1 MRSGNFNQPNG
12 KFNRMSK
19 FVNDFPPEE
28 ENIRNQHM
36 GKINNEFPLGNQ
48 HMGKINNEFP
58 LRKGSQHMGDDKF
71 SYTGRNDVILPLGE
85 EIPGNQHNGKIDNDF
100 PRGPH
105 IGKIS
110 DIFPQREKT
119 PGNGRKSKIDNDLP
133 LIEDVIKQRKIS
145 PNEDFPLGKGI
156 LGNKHIWSD

>member
-1 MRSGNFNQPNG
+1 MRSGNFNQPND
-12 KFNRMSK
+12 KFNHMSK

-36 GKINNEFPLGNQ
+36 GKINNEFPYN
-48 HMGKINNEFP
+48 GKSN
-58 LRKGSQHMGDDKF
+58 DKF
-71 SYTGRNDVILPLGE
+71 
-85 EIPGNQHNGKIDNDF
+85 
-100 PRGPH
+100 PH

-110 DIFPQREKT
+110 DIFPQREET
-119 PGNGRKSKIDNDLP
+119 PGNERKGKIDNDLP

-145 PNEDFPLGKGI
+145 SNEDFPLGKEI

>member
-36 GKINNEFPLGNQ
+36 GKINNEFPL
-48 HMGKINNEFP
+48 
-58 LRKGSQHMGDDKF
+58 RKGIPRMGDDKF
-71 SYTGRNDVILPLGE
+71 PHTGRNDVILPLGE
-85 EIPGNQHNGKIDNDF
+85 EIPGNQHNGKSNDGLP

-110 DIFPQREKT
+110 DIFPQREEI
-119 PGNGRKSKIDNDLP
+119 PGNERNGKIDNDLP

-145 PNEDFPLGKGI
+145 PNEDFPLGKEI